1 MRMRKDDGEKLNGAS
16 IAKGR
21 NKMQEG
27 KIKCEGAEN
36 GLLGLII
43 GTERAKEE
51 NEGSRRK

>member
-27 KIKCEGAEN
+27 KMEGRKR
-36 GLLGLII
+36 II
-43 GTERAKEE
+43 GVNNRHRKRAKEE

>member
-27 KIKCEGAEN
+27 NIKCEGRKR
-36 GLLGLII
+36 II
-43 GTERAKEE
+43 GV
-51 NEGSRRK
+51 S